1 MSFIELKIQVNK
13 AQAESLDDVLM
24 TFGALAVT
32 LEDAEDQPILEP
44 GPGET
49 PLWQQIVLTVLF
61 DAEIDREST
70 LAALQSS
77 DAWPKNAVA
86 RFTAVED
93 QDWIRVWMDRFQ
105 AMQFGRRL
113 WVCPSWRP
121 VPAEAEVS
129 LLLDPG
135 LAFGTGTHPT
145 TRLCLEWLDSAELG
159 NAHVLDYGC
168 GSGILAIGAAK
179 LGAAKLTALDND
191 PQALIAT
198 KENAE
203 RNGVALQNIDI
214 CLPPLYEHFQCDVI
228 LANILAEPLRQ
239 LAPQFARVLPPGG
252 YLVLSGLL
260 AEQGEELIARY
271 RPWFDNL
278 RIVQLDDWIRIDGRR
293 NHTDAT

>member
-24 TFGALAVT
+24 EFGALAVT

-61 DAEIDREST
+61 DAEIDREAT
-70 LAALQSS
+70 LANLQAS
-77 DAWPKNAVA
+77 DAWPKDAVA
-86 RFTAVED
+86 RFKAVDD
-93 QDWIRVWMDRFQ
+93 QDWVRAWMDRFQ
-105 AMQFGRRL
+105 PMQFGHRL

-121 VPAEAEVS
+121 IPESAQVA

-145 TRLCLEWLDSAELG
+145 TRLCLEWLDGADLH

-168 GSGILAIGAAK
+168 GSGILAIAAAK
-179 LGAAKLTALDND
+179 LGAATLTALDND

-203 RNGVALQNIDI
+203 RNGVTLENIEI
-214 CLPPLYEHFQCDVI
+214 CLPPLAENFHCDVV

-239 LAPQFARVLPPGG
+239 LAPQFAKILRPSGH
-252 YLVLSGLL
+252 LVLSGLL